1 MRLYMSIDIEGI
13 VGVVSREHTAV
24 EGFEYQQARIWMT
37 DTAAVAA
44 QAAFDAGASAVVM
57 SDSHG
62 NMQNLMIDRLPKAV
76 ELVRS
81 RPRPLG
87 MLQGIEHGRFDGALF
102 LGWHTGATHES
113 GILGHTMRSV
123 VLRELR
129 VNGTS
134 VSEAGFYA
142 PLAGH
147 FGVPV
152 IAISGDDQF
161 VAETKSFLPDV
172 EAATV
177 KWAYGHLAA
186 RTLMPEPAHALVAD
200 ATRRAI
206 ARLGSFT
213 PTRLAGP
220 VTIEVAFKHRLPAE
234 FWGLTKWVTRLDATT
249 IRYIA
254 DDMVDAS
261 KFMGFLLGYAS
272 TVT

>member
-37 DTAAVAA
+37 DTAAAA
-44 QAAFDAGASAVVM
+44 ATAAFDAGAEAVVM

-62 NMQNLMIDRLPKAV
+62 NMQNLMLERLPARV

-87 MLQGIEHGRFDGALF
+87 MLQGLEHGKFDGALF
-102 LGWHTGATHES
+102 LGWHTGATHRS

-129 VNGTS
+129 LNGVS

-142 PLAGH
+142 PLAGQ

-152 IAISGDDQF
+152 IAISGDDEF
-161 VAETKSFLPDV
+161 VAETKAFLPDV

-177 KWAYGHLAA
+177 KWSHGHLAA
-186 RTLMPEPAHALVAD
+186 RTLMPEPAHALVAE
-200 ATRRAI
+200 ATKRAI
-206 ARLGSFT
+206 ARLGSFR
-213 PTRLAGP
+213 PTR
-220 VTIEVAFKHRLPAE
+220 IEGKPTLEIAFKHRLPAE
-234 FWGLTKWVTRLDATT
+234 FWSYTRWVERLDAYT
-249 IRYIA
+249 IRYVA
-254 DDMVDAS
+254 DDMIDAS
-261 KFMGFLLGYAS
+261 KFVMFLLGYSS
-272 TVT
+272 TVM

>member
-1 MRLYMSIDIEGI
+1 MSIDIEGI
-13 VGVVSREHTAV
+13 VGVVSREHTSPD
-24 EGFEYQQARIWMT
+24 GFEYQQARIWMT
-37 DTAAVAA
+37 DTAASAA
-44 QAAFDAGASAVVM
+44 RAAFEAGAEAVVM

-62 NMQNLMIDRLPKAV
+62 NMQNLMLERLPPGV

-102 LGWHTGATHES
+102 LGWHTGATHAS
-113 GILGHTMRSV
+113 GILGHTMRSL

-129 VNGTS
+129 LNGVS

-161 VAETKSFLPDV
+161 VAETRAFLPDV

-177 KWAYGHLAA
+177 KWCSGHLSA
-186 RTLMPEPAHALVAD
+186 RTLMPEAAHSLVGA
-200 ATRRAI
+200 ATTRAI
-206 ARLGSFT
+206 NRLRDFR
-213 PTRLAGP
+213 PMPPLRKP
-220 VTIEVAFKHRLPAE
+220 VLEVVFKHRLPAE
-234 FWGLTKWVTRLDATT
+234 FWSFTRWVERSDAYT
-249 IRYIA
+249 IRYVA
-254 DDMVDAS
+254 EDMIDAS
-261 KFMGFLLGYAS
+261 RFMTFLLGYSS
-272 TVT
+272 TVM